1 MEAQRA
7 EALQKENEE
16 YRQKLE
22 MYENCIDAEL
32 ERR

>member
-1 MEAQRA
+1 M